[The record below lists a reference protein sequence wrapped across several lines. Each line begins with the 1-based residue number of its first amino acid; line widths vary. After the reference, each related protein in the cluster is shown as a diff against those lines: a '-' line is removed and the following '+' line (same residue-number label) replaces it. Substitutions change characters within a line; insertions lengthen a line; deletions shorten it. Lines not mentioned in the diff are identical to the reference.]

1 MSESN
6 EPGYRRSA
14 GTPRGLARRAALIAA
29 VADDLAANGLTDFS
43 LRRAARAAGTTHKVL
58 LYYFD
63 GVEDL
68 LVQAMRRLRG
78 QRIANI
84 LGQTVHERTL
94 GERVAA
100 FWPVLVDDALGLRV
114 IDQAI
119 GLAMHDP
126 DRFGHLA
133 RDAADMY
140 RGPLLELCPADWPAE
155 QSAEVSELILAAIRG
170 LLLEWRTTGD
180 DSRAEAGL
188 RALTRALDREEERG
202 TDREQEHGTD
212 RC

>member
-1 MSESN
+1 MSESK
-6 EPGYRRSA
+6 EPGFRRSA
-14 GTPRGLARRAALIAA
+14 GTPRGLARRAALLTA
-29 VADDLAANGLTDFS
+29 VVEDLAANGLADYS

-63 GVEDL
+63 GIEDL
-68 LVQAMRRLRG
+68 LTQAMRQLRE
-78 QRIANI
+78 QRIANV
-84 LGQTVHERTL
+84 LRQTLSEPTL
-94 GERVAA
+94 GMRVAA

-140 RGPLLELCPADWPAE
+140 RGPLLELCPADWPE
-155 QSAEVSELILAAIRG
+155 ERSAEVSELILAAMRG
-170 LLLEWRTTGD
+170 LLMEWRTTGD
-180 DSRAEAGL
+180 HSRTEAGL
-188 RALTRALDREEERG
+188 RALSRALDREEKYG
-202 TDREQEHGTD
+202 ADPVLK
-212 RC
+212 